1 MDDKKKNDF
10 GEDIDLDSLIS
21 YYSKNNEPSETKKDD
36 LSFSKES
43 IQQKSVGKK
52 KFVVHI
58 DEDELDYSSAN
69 DEPSDSSSVYFS
81 NYPKRR
87 TTQADKVNHSSQTAP
102 AKKTQSAKNKKKSVG
117 TRLAVFLFA
126 CIIFFTS
133 VSSYLLISGINDIL
147 AINTSDVVDS
157 VNIPEGSTYSDIIDI
172 LQDNKLIKRKLMC
185 KLFAK
190 FRNYDE
196 YTYLSGVY
204 YLDRSMGVEGML
216 NECRAAPESAET
228 VTLGFPEGWT
238 ITQIFEKLNKYE
250 VCRSDRLYSALSKV
264 DYEFDFVRSIPD
276 NEDRYQKFEGY
287 LFPDTYDFYVDAD
300 ANYVI
305 RKFLSN
311 FNDHWT
317 DKYQKRAD
325 ALGYSMDEIITIA
338 SIIQKE
344 AANSEQMKIISSI
357 IHNRLKNSV
366 AFPTLG
372 CDSTSVYI
380 SNYVTQVVGGVKGS
394 FYLSKYDTSAVKG
407 LPPGPI
413 CNPGADAIEA
423 ALYPDSTDYYF
434 FLHDNSGKIYLA
446 KTQKEHESNYVKA
459 IKANNKNS

>member
-87 TTQADKVNHSSQTAP
+87 PPQADKVSRTVQNPP
-102 AKKTQSAKNKKKSVG
+102 AKKPQSAKKKKKSVG
-117 TRLAVFLFA
+117 SRLAVFLFA

-190 FRNYDE
+190 FRDYDE

-238 ITQIFEKLNKYE
+238 ITQIFEKL
-250 VCRSDRLYSALSKV
+250 
-264 DYEFDFVRSIPD
+264 
-276 NEDRYQKFEGY
+276 
-287 LFPDTYDFYVDAD
+287 
-300 ANYVI
+300 
-305 RKFLSN
+305 
-311 FNDHWT
+311 
-317 DKYQKRAD
+317 
-325 ALGYSMDEIITIA
+325 
-338 SIIQKE
+338 
-344 AANSEQMKIISSI
+344 
-357 IHNRLKNSV
+357 
-366 AFPTLG
+366 
-372 CDSTSVYI
+372 
-380 SNYVTQVVGGVKGS
+380 
-394 FYLSKYDTSAVKG
+394 
-407 LPPGPI
+407 
-413 CNPGADAIEA
+413 
-423 ALYPDSTDYYF
+423 
-434 FLHDNSGKIYLA
+434 
-446 KTQKEHESNYVKA
+446 
-459 IKANNKNS
+459 

>member
-1 MDDKKKNDF
+1 MDDEKKNGF

-21 YYSKNNEPSETKKDD
+21 YYSKSNKPSGSNKDD
-36 LSFSKES
+36 LSFNKDSL
-43 IQQKSVGKK
+43 QQNVGGKK

-58 DEDELDYSSAN
+58 DEDDLDYSAGHN
-69 DEPSDSSSVYFS
+69 EPSDSSSVYFS
-81 NYPKRR
+81 NYAKRKPPQTDR
-87 TTQADKVNHSSQTAP
+87 VTRSPQTQP
-102 AKKTQSAKNKKKSVG
+102 AKKAAPPPQKKKSVG
-117 TRLAVFLFA
+117 SRLAVFLFA

-157 VNIPEGSTYSDIIDI
+157 VNIPEGSNYSDIIDI

-185 KLFAK
+185 KMFAK

-250 VCRSDRLYSALSKV
+250 VCRSDRMYTALTQV

-276 NEDRYQKFEGY
+276 SENRYQKFEGY

-325 ALGYSMDEIITIA
+325 ELGYSMDEIITIA

-344 AANSEQMKIISSI
+344 AANIEQMKIISSI
-357 IHNRLKNSV
+357 IHNRLKNTV

-380 SNYVTQVVGGVKGS
+380 SNYVTQIVGGVKGS

-413 CNPGADAIEA
+413 CNPGEDAINA
-423 ALYPDSTDYYF
+423 ALYPDSTNYYF